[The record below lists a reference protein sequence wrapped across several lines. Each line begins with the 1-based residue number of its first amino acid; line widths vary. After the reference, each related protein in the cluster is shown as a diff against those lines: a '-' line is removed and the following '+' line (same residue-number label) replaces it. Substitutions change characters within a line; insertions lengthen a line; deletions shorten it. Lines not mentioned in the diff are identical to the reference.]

1 MSMQTKNWKYDFNEE
16 EKYHHYLKSDD
27 YPETDV
33 SGDDIMWVAAM
44 VIVMKF
50 LFTLRFYNQLPL

>member
-1 MSMQTKNWKYDFNEE
+1 MSTQTRNWKYDFNEE
-16 EKYHHYLKSDD
+16 EKYHYYLKSDD